1 MTMSAPWT
9 RVNLVVP
16 TNQKA
21 REKGADML
29 IIGLDYHPGF
39 QQIAFVDTETG
50 ELEERR
56 LQHREEAERFYR
68 DLAGQGMKV
77 RIGMEA
83 SGQARWFEHLLAEL
97 NFELWIG
104 DAAKIRAR
112 RVRKQKT
119 DRQDAQL
126 ILKLMLKDDFPQ
138 IWVPSWEN
146 RDVRQLLWHRH
157 RMVQARTRIMNQLQ
171 AVALNEGLRCKKR
184 LWREGGREQLAAIR
198 LAPWASRRRQDLLE
212 LLDRLNPSIA
222 QLTEAV
228 ELEAEKCPEAQR
240 LMTHPGVGPLTAL
253 AFVLVIG
260 TAERFRCGKQIA
272 SYLGLVP
279 SEDSSGDRRRLGHI
293 TKQGNS
299 LLRFLL
305 VEAAQVTV
313 RSNQEWRS
321 KFFHL
326 AMRRGRKIAK
336 VAMARRL
343 AIRLY
348 WMWRQGWNYE
358 QLTHFGSHAGQPG
371 NRHGVQ

>member
-1 MTMSAPWT
+1 MI
-9 RVNLVVP
+9 
-16 TNQKA
+16 
-21 REKGADML
+21 
-29 IIGLDYHPGF
+29 IIGVDFHPEF
-39 QQIAFVDTETG
+39 QQIASVDTDSG
-50 ELEERR
+50 EFQEKR
-56 LQHREEAERFYR
+56 LAHPAEAEQFYR
-68 DLAGQGMKV
+68 DLAAQGKKV
-77 RIGMEA
+77 RVGMEA
-83 SGQARWFEHLLAEL
+83 SGHARWFERLLAEL
-97 NFELWIG
+97 QLELWIG
-104 DAAKIRAR
+104 DAAQIRAK

-146 RDVRQLLWHRH
+146 RDLRQLLWHRH

-171 AVALNEGLRCKKR
+171 AVALNEGLGCKKR
-184 LWREGGREQLAAIR
+184 LWRERGRQQLESFR
-198 LAPWASRRRQDLLE
+198 LAPWASRRRCDLLE
-212 LLDRLNPSIA
+212 LLDRLNPTIA
-222 QLTEAV
+222 
-228 ELEAEKCPEAQR
+228 ELSQAIEQEVDNCPEAKR

-253 AFVLVIG
+253 AFVLIIG
-260 TAERFRCGKQIA
+260 KAERFQCGKQIA

-279 SEDSSGDRRRLGHI
+279 LEDSSGNRRRLGHI

-313 RSNQEWRS
+313 RSLPEWRS
-321 KFFHL
+321 KYFHL

-343 AIRLY
+343 AIGLY
-348 WMWRQGWNYE
+348 WMWRKGWDYE
-358 QLTHFGSHAGQPG
+358 QVKKFGSHAGQPG